1 MKKFKYIQKQVALL
15 TQFSQKYNRKI
26 IPCTTEEVAELES
39 ILSNY
44 YHFPEAYKEFLLF
57 CGKESADIFY
67 SIESGY
73 EAVKKRLLTQN
84 QRIVRMVQLEDIPEQ
99 KKLPKDLF
107 VIEEVDYSDN
117 FTYLLLEEGEDP
129 PIYFWEE
136 GEGGLEF
143 SEKLENSFSD
153 YFLKKIKI
161 KVMHTAGSFMRKK
174 IKAGELPKGQQ
185 FWIPDQIEY
194 SQGVQEG
201 KLLKYLGFGG
211 TKFSEVTKMFKIEPY
226 PYLEELSGWKAHK
239 VGDEIRFF
247 PPSYESPEE
256 KEKKALEQQN
266 QLESKKQEL
275 AKVEKIIAHLTNRID
290 NLSGGKLT
298 AGISFSNASAL
309 KANELKQDLRKQKT
323 LKQRL
328 EKAIANLEE
337 KSK

>member
-1 MKKFKYIQKQVALL
+1 MKNFKYIQKQVVLL
-15 TQFSQKYNRKI
+15 TQFSQKYNKEI
-26 IPCTTEEVAELES
+26 IPCTSEEVAKLES
-39 ILSNY
+39 MLPDSY
-44 YHFPEAYKEFLLF
+44 YLPEAYKEFLLF

-84 QRIVRMVQLEDIPEQ
+84 KRIIRMVQLEDIPEQ
-99 KKLPKDLF
+99 KELPKDLF

-153 YFLKKIKI
+153 YFLKKMKI

-185 FWIPDQIEY
+185 FWIPDRIEY
-194 SQGVQEG
+194 SQGVQEE

-211 TKFSEVTKMFKIEPY
+211 TKFYEVAKTFKIEPY
-226 PYLEELSGWKAHK
+226 PYLEELSGWKARK

-247 PPSYESPEE
+247 PPSYKSPEE
-256 KEKKALEQQN
+256 KALEQQN
-266 QLESKKQEL
+266 QIESKKLEL
-275 AKVEKIIAHLTNRID
+275 AKVEKIIANLTNRIK

-298 AGISFSNASAL
+298 GGRSINFNNSSAL
-309 KANELKQDLRKQKT
+309 RIKELELDLRKEKVNKQK
-323 LKQRL
+323 L
-328 EKAIANLEE
+328 EKEITKLEE
-337 KSK
+337 NSK